1 MNIKE
6 LLRYFAAVG
15 MIVFGA
21 FLALG
26 GLVSIFEKRGST
38 PVTHGDIFLFTVFGV
53 LPVVLGIIIFRRT
66 LLRQT
71 ERTYEEHERSILLL
85 AQTHGTK
92 LTSTEVGMA
101 MNITIEQ
108 AETILQNMTIKGLT
122 LLEISDSGVPVYHF
136 HTLISSSEKH
146 DAEDV

>member
-1 MNIKE
+1 MNLKE

-15 MIVFGA
+15 MILFGA

-26 GLVSIFEKRGST
+26 GFVSIFEKRGDT
-38 PVTHGDIFLFTVFGV
+38 PVTPGDVFLFAVFGV
-53 LPVVLGIIIFRRT
+53 LPVVLGVILFRRT

-71 ERTYEEHERSILLL
+71 ERAYEAHERSILLL
-85 AQTHGTK
+85 AQTHGAK

-108 AETILQNMTIKGLT
+108 AEIILQNMTIKGVT
-122 LLEISDSGVPVYHF
+122 QLEISDSGVPVYHF

-146 DAEDV
+146 SAEDV